1 MGLYSEGLIIRRI
14 FASGIWGAYFR
25 EGLFLGEL
33 IIGILRYLEIVTS
46 LSMFVRFTR
55 LKRDP
60 ASSTEMTIHEKLR
73 FIRVTIGHL
82 QSFALVIYLP
92 VTIHTLARHKSP

>member
-1 MGLYSEGLIIRRI
+1 MGLYSGGLIIGRI

-33 IIGILRYLEIVTS
+33 IIGILRYLEIVKS

-55 LKRDP
+55 PKRCP
-60 ASSTEMTIHEKLR
+60 ASSTELTIHEKLR
-73 FIRVTIGHL
+73 FIPVTIGHL
-82 QSFALVIYLP
+82 QLFALVIYLSLY
-92 VTIHTLARHKSP
+92 ILSLAKSPHA